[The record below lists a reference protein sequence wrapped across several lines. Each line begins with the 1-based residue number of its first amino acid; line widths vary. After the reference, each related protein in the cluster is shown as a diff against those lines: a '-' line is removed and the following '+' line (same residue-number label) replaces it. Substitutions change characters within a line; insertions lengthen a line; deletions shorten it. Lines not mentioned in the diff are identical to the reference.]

1 MRNKFTVTSLVSKQQ
16 CTLYIHIKR
25 IIQGMCGGDDDD
37 DDDDDIDA
45 GITAVPVRNL
55 TRQTAMQTTL

>member
-25 IIQGMCGGDDDD
+25 KLQGMCGGDDDD
-37 DDDDDIDA
+37 DMDA
-45 GITAVPVRNL
+45 GITAVPMRNL
-55 TRQTAMQTTL
+55 TRQTAM